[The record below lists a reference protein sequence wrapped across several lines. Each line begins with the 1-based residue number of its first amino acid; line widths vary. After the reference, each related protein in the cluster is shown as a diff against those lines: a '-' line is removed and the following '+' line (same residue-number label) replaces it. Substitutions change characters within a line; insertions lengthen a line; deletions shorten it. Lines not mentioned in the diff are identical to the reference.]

1 MMAIARTKGVAVMTL
16 KPRMKSLVA
25 LALAA
30 LMVMA
35 AAPSQA
41 APPGE
46 PRGKAPAASAPGK
59 PITVMTRNVYLGA
72 DINRPITAALTAQA
86 LGGGTPE
93 ILVALANGTE
103 TTRSIVDDTD
113 FHVRARLLADEIKR
127 TSPDLIGLQEVALW
141 RSGPLQ
147 LDQVGVANA
156 TEVDYDF
163 LQILLNELRS
173 QGARYTTAVV
183 GDRADVESPS
193 FTGSPFDG
201 TMGGSIRDVR
211 LTMRDVILVREN
223 ASLRVTGTHDEIFE
237 DNLSLGVLGVDF
249 DFDRGY
255 QWADVR
261 AGGQSFR
268 FVNTH
273 LEAFSSDLALAQA
286 VQMLTEATSK
296 KTSTVI
302 ACDCNSDPL
311 NESIKPQDSVPHK
324 APYELITQTYTD
336 QWLEWAPAEEGW
348 TSGLNELVDEE
359 PPTWTHRIDMIF
371 GRTASGDPLGVDRG
385 EVTGTE
391 LTDRDPAT
399 GLWPSDHAGVVLRL
413 RGL

>member
-1 MMAIARTKGVAVMTL
+1 VTL
-16 KPRMKSLVA
+16 KPRIETLVA

-35 AAPSQA
+35 AAPSHA
-41 APPGE
+41 APQGE
-46 PRGKAPAASAPGK
+46 PRGKAPTASAPGK

-72 DINRPITAALTAQA
+72 DINRPIDAALTAQRM
-86 LGGGTPE
+86 GGEAPE

-103 TTRSIVDDTD
+103 TTRAIVDDTD
-113 FHVRARLLADEIKR
+113 FTVRARLLADEIKR
-127 TSPDLIGLQEVALW
+127 TSPDLVGLQEVALW
-141 RSGPLQ
+141 RSGPLE

-156 TEVDYDF
+156 TEVDHDF
-163 LQILLNELRS
+163 LQILLDELRA
-173 QGARYTTAVV
+173 QGARYTAAVV
-183 GDRADVESPS
+183 GNRADVESPS
-193 FTGSPFDG
+193 FTGSPFDE
-201 TMGGSIRDVR
+201 TMGGSMRDVR
-211 LTMRDVILVREN
+211 LTMRDVILVRDN
-223 ASLRVTGTHDEIFE
+223 ASLRVTDTHDEIFE
-237 DNLSLGVLGVDF
+237 HNLSLGVLGVDF

-286 VQMLTEATSK
+286 HQMLTEATSPT
-296 KTSTVI
+296 TSTVI

-311 NESIKPQDSVPHK
+311 NASIKPQDSVPHK
-324 APYELITQTYTD
+324 APYELITRTYTD

-348 TSGLNELVDEE
+348 TSGLNELVDEV

-391 LTDRDPAT
+391 LTDRDATT

>member
-1 MMAIARTKGVAVMTL
+1 MTL
-16 KPRMKSLVA
+16 KPRITSLVA
-25 LALAA
+25 LVIAA
-30 LMVMA
+30 LMVVA

-41 APPGE
+41 APQGE

-72 DINRPITAALTAQA
+72 DINRPIVSALTAA
-86 LGGGTPE
+86 ATPGATDQD
-93 ILVALANGTE
+93 ILVALAHGTE
-103 TTRSIVDDTD
+103 VTRAIVDETD
-113 FHVRARLLADEIKR
+113 FHVRARLLADEIRR

-147 LDQVGVANA
+147 LDQVGVPNA

-163 LQILLNELRS
+163 LQILLDELRA
-173 QGARYTTAVV
+173 QGARYTPAVV
-183 GDRADVESPS
+183 GERADVEAPS
-193 FTGSPFDG
+193 FTINPGDG
-201 TMGGSIRDVR
+201 TMGGRMQNIR
-211 LTMRDVILVREN
+211 LTMHDVILVRDSG
-223 ASLRVTGTHDEIFE
+223 SLRITDTHDQIFE
-237 DNLSLGVLGVDF
+237 HNLALGVLGVDF

-261 AGGQSFR
+261 AGGQTFR
-268 FVNTH
+268 FVNSH

-286 VQMLTEATSK
+286 HQMLTEATSTT
-296 KTSTVI
+296 TSTVI

-324 APYELITQTYTD
+324 APYDLITQTYTD
-336 QWLEWAPAEEGW
+336 LWLEWAPAEEGW
-348 TSGLNELVDEE
+348 TSGLNELVDEV

-371 GRTASGDPLGVDRG
+371 GRTATDDPLGVDRG

>member
-1 MMAIARTKGVAVMTL
+1 VTL
-16 KPRMKSLVA
+16 KPRITSLVA

-30 LMVMA
+30 LMVLA

-41 APPGE
+41 APRGE
-46 PRGKAPAASAPGK
+46 PRGKAPAASAPAK

-72 DINRPITAALTAQA
+72 DINRPIVAAATAEAM
-86 LGGGTPE
+86 GGGAEE
-93 ILVALANGTE
+93 ILVALANATE
-103 TTRSIVDDTD
+103 VTRDIVDQTD
-113 FHVRARLLADEIKR
+113 FPVRARLLADEIRR
-127 TSPDLIGLQEVALW
+127 TAPDLIGLQEVALW
-141 RSGPLQ
+141 RSGELELD
-147 LDQVGVANA
+147 LDQVGVPNA
-156 TEVDYDF
+156 EDVDYDF
-163 LQILLNELRS
+163 LQILLDELRA
-173 QGARYTTAVV
+173 QGARYTAAVV
-183 GDRADVESPS
+183 GERADVEAPS
-193 FTGSPFDG
+193 FTGSPFDE
-201 TMGGSIRDVR
+201 TMGGSRRDVR
-211 LTMRDVILVREN
+211 LTMHDVILVRDN
-223 ASLRVTGTHDEIFE
+223 GSLRVTDTHDEIFAH
-237 DNLSLGVLGVDF
+237 NLALPVAGMVFG
-249 DFDRGY
+249 FDRGY

-286 VQMLTEATSK
+286 DQMLTEATSTT
-296 KTSTVI
+296 TSTVI

-311 NESIKPQDSVPHK
+311 NDSIKPDDTFPHK
-324 APYELITQTYTD
+324 APYELITGTYTD
-336 QWLEWAPAEEGW
+336 QWLQWAPAEEGW

-359 PPTWTHRIDMIF
+359 PATWTHRIDMIF
-371 GRTASGDPLGVDRG
+371 GRTASGAPLGVDRG

>member
-1 MMAIARTKGVAVMTL
+1 MTL
-16 KPRMKSLVA
+16 KPRIRSLVA

-41 APPGE
+41 APSGE

-72 DINRPITAALTAQA
+72 DINRPITAALTAQGQ
-86 LGGGTPE
+86 GGGFEE

-103 TTRSIVDDTD
+103 TTRAIVDKTD
-113 FHVRARLLADEIKR
+113 FHVRARLLANEIKR

-156 TEVDYDF
+156 TDVDYDF
-163 LQILLNELRS
+163 LQILLDELRA
-173 QGARYTTAVV
+173 QGARYTAAVV
-183 GDRADVESPS
+183 GERADVEAPS

-201 TMGGSIRDVR
+201 TMGGSMRDVR
-211 LTMRDVILVREN
+211 LTMHDVILVRDN
-223 ASLRVTGTHDEIFE
+223 ASLRVTDTHDEIFAH
-237 DNLSLGVLGVDF
+237 NLSLGVLGLAF

-268 FVNTH
+268 FVHTH

-286 VQMLTEATSK
+286 AQMLAEATSN
-296 KTSTVI
+296 KTSTII

-311 NESIKPQDSVPHK
+311 NASIKPQDSVPHK

-348 TSGLNELVDEE
+348 TSGLNELVDEV

-391 LTDRDPAT
+391 LTDRDQTT